1 MRLLCSGRCVH
12 VCACVQ
18 SIVDERLGLRLRLT
32 LLSRRFPLSLQL
44 PWTLTLR
51 PAWETDSLL
60 SRPIGPAC
68 CVKKLI
74 KAKRIKTTQKRF
86 KRLKKAAAKLS
97 QEDLVELLRVEGSA
111 GSSSSSEGQG
121 RSGASALKPA
131 PSSFSD

>member
-1 MRLLCSGRCVH
+1 MC
-12 VCACVQ
+12 VCAKHCG
-18 SIVDERLGLRLRLT
+18 RAFGLRLRLT

-44 PWTLTLR
+44 PWTLTAAPSLGDRLAALKADRARLLR
-51 PAWETDSLL
+51 EKADKSKET
-60 SRPIGPAC
+60 
-68 CVKKLI
+68 
-74 KAKRIKTTQKRF
+74 KTAQKRF

-97 QEDLVELLRVEGSA
+97 QEDLVELLRVKEGA